1 MTQQVTIAE
10 SWSTVTDDHEN
21 FASGRTREEA
31 IARHLQGNRDMKQA
45 IADLSA
51 LGPLATKWK
60 SYKFPTI
67 QGVRRTI
74 TVTCVEVSETVET
87 EDLPNDPF
95 GWERDGEV
103 CCGTT

>member
-1 MTQQVTIAE
+1 MTQQVTIVE
-10 SWSTVTDDHEN
+10 SWATITDDNEN

-45 IADLSA
+45 IADLA
-51 LGPLATKWK
+51 AHGPLAPKWAN
-60 SYKFPTI
+60 YNFPVI
-67 QGVRRTI
+67 RGVRRTV
-74 TVTCVEVSETVET
+74 TVTCVEVSETVDV